1 MGAFAIDLEDRMSVM
16 FRRTAMFGF
25 GAALE
30 AVWVGLARAQV
41 NPPPASARGPALLS
55 DTTAT
60 SQVVAPAVASEAATV
75 PELPVLYVTSVEIL
89 RTAVE
94 PRLDIVRVTGVTSS
108 AGWSAPQLVPTY
120 AGKPSDEIL
129 DLQFIA
135 TIPEQSEDAE
145 GFSPIGAIFPIEQ
158 DHPFKGVRVRA
169 SENAIEVKQTPGS
182 GQAMIDVDD
191 CKDCVGK
198 KFAAATQAQPK
209 QQGVIREQDLP
220 KMVRI
225 IRPSD
230 GIRGMEQNPNRLT
243 LVLSDDNTI
252 VEAFWE

>member
-1 MGAFAIDLEDRMSVM
+1 MSM
-16 FRRTAMFGF
+16 IFRRTAMFGF
-25 GAALE
+25 GAALP
-30 AVWVGLARAQV
+30 AIWVGLARAQG
-41 NPPPASARGPALLS
+41 NPPPASAGGPAPPS
-55 DTTAT
+55 DAAGA
-60 SQVVAPAVASEAATV
+60 SQAVAPAVASEAATV

-89 RTAVE
+89 RTAFE

-108 AGWSAPQLVPTY
+108 PGWSAPQLVPTY
-120 AGKPSDEIL
+120 AGKPSDDTL

-158 DHPFKGVRVRA
+158 GHPFKGVRVRA

-182 GQAMIDVDD
+182 GQATIEVDD

-198 KFAAATQAQPK
+198 KFAAATQTQLKQP
-209 QQGVIREQDLP
+209 GIIREQDLP
-220 KMVRI
+220 KLVRV

-230 GIRGMEQNPNRLT
+230 GMRGREQNPNRLT

>member
-1 MGAFAIDLEDRMSVM
+1 MIATDSEDSMSVI
-16 FRRTAMFGF
+16 FRRTAMFGI
-25 GAALE
+25 GAALQ
-30 AVWVGLARAQV
+30 AISVGLAHAQGS
-41 NPPPASARGPALLS
+41 PPPAGARGPAAPS
-55 DTTAT
+55 DAAAA
-60 SQVVAPAVASEAATV
+60 SQAGAPAVASEAASV

-108 AGWSAPQLVPTY
+108 PGWSAPQLVPTY
-120 AGKPSDEIL
+120 SGKPSDDIL

-135 TIPEQSEDAE
+135 TIPEQSADAE
-145 GFSPIGAIFPIEQ
+145 GFSPIGALFPIEQ
-158 DHPFKGVRVRA
+158 GHPFKGVRVRA

-182 GQAMIDVDD
+182 GQATLDVDD
-191 CKDCVGK
+191 CKDCLGK
-198 KFAAATQAQPK
+198 KFAAAAQAQPK
-209 QQGVIREQDLP
+209 QPGIVREQDLP
-220 KMVRI
+220 KTVRV

-243 LVLSDDNTI
+243 LVLNDDDTI